1 MKRFIL
7 SLVAII
13 ITSVCFAQDII
24 VQKDGSIIQA
34 KVLEVGTTEVKYKK
48 WSNQDGPSYAIAKSN
63 ILAITY
69 QNGEKESFND
79 QPVMENLN
87 QHTST
92 YNNDVLK
99 ALNAGNS
106 IQKQKLLASAKNWRV
121 AGKVIYWGG
130 FLGTIGGCLAFVD
143 DKIPYVPLTVGILSS
158 IGLGAVCNHIAD
170 NKESAAHSIA
180 SIHIIQQDYSLG
192 SNRLTA
198 GVDYLKCECTNE
210 RTIGLGLSFS
220 F

>member
-92 YNNDVLK
+92 YNDDVLK

-106 IQKQKLLASAKNWRV
+106 IQKQKLLASAKNWRI
-121 AGKVIYWGG
+121 AANVIAVGG
-130 FLGTIGGCLAFVD
+130 VIGTIGGCCIFIKDKVPYIPIVIGVLAS
-143 DKIPYVPLTVGILSS
+143 G
-158 IGLGAVCNHIAD
+158 GLGAICYRIAD
-170 NKESAAHSIA
+170 NKESAAHLIA
-180 SIHIIQQDYSLG
+180 STHIIQQDYSLG
-192 SNRLTA
+192 SSRLTA